1 MVAIAEQPRSSVGAR
16 RYGRIMRPATVAV
29 AQAIRKISAVD
40 AAEQQDIDAALDWLA
55 ETDDVF
61 RRISR
66 PATPAQ
72 HVVSYVVVVDPDERA
87 LLLGSHLK
95 SGLWLPMGGHV
106 EPGEHPLE
114 AARREAGEELGVDA
128 EFTVVGE
135 APLFLTIT
143 VTVGDNSHCDVS
155 LWYVVRGHR
164 EHAYHLDPAEFSS
177 GQWWAIDTPTLP
189 ESDPHL
195 GRFLTKLT
203 AALSN

>member
-1 MVAIAEQPRSSVGAR
+1 MS
-16 RYGRIMRPATVAV
+16 PATVAV
-29 AQAIRKISAVD
+29 AQLIRGISPLDAI
-40 AAEQQDIDAALDWLA
+40 ELHHIDTALTWLA
-55 ETDDVF
+55 GTDDIF

-72 HVVSYVVVVDPDERA
+72 HLVSYVVVVDPDERA
-87 LLLGSHLK
+87 LLLGSHVK

-114 AARREAGEELGVDA
+114 AAVREASEEIGIEA
-128 EFTVVGE
+128 EFTVVGA

-143 VTVGDNSHCDVS
+143 TTVGDNSHCDVS

-164 EHAYHLDPAEFSS
+164 AHTYHLDPAEFSKA
-177 GQWWAIDTPTLP
+177 QWWDLDSRALP

-203 AALSN
+203 AA